1 MQPTLSDQQLSAAN
15 FQNGIAIV
23 IAIPGSGKTLTM
35 THRIANLVMAGE
47 IPNTIVGITLTKN
60 AAITMK
66 DRLNQLLKDV
76 APRVILSTIHSLC
89 YRILR
94 MEGKEF
100 TLITDSYK
108 ITLIRQILKQLKIKD
123 LSTAHVITE
132 IGLAKNNLIFS
143 EDFATCTENL
153 ALVNIGRVYQL
164 YEQEKDKK
172 GLVDFEDLLVD
183 TYQLL
188 AIEEIRLKY
197 QKLYKHLLIDEFQDT
212 NPIMLEIVK
221 KLVNG
226 HGSLFVVGDDAQCIY
241 SFTGASVGNILN
253 FNSMFPGSQEFRLT
267 MNYRSTP
274 EILQACKNLIIN
286 NKHKIDK
293 ELITNNPAGSPV
305 VLLDSITEDDE
316 ASKIVGSIKQLTA
329 YKYQDIAIL
338 YRANF
343 QSRAIE
349 EALLINDIP
358 YFIEGGQGFYQR
370 KEVKVFI
377 DYLRVIHSP
386 LTADTALLNIIN
398 VPNRYLGNK
407 FKNELNDLTL
417 AKQLPIFQTL
427 EIMSTWPT
435 FESTK
440 VTEFLELIK
449 SISSTL
455 PPSEIIKQ
463 LRATLDYDKVITDLD
478 PDDSKIANID
488 QLIISAARFH
498 NAAGFLEYADQFQ
511 KENKTDNKVRLMTIH
526 KSKGMEFP
534 IVFMIGLSNGIM
546 PMAKGE
552 LEEERR
558 IAFVGMSRASKILH
572 LSWAN
577 TYNKIATSRSMFIQ
591 EMTL

>member
-1 MQPTLSDQQLSAAN
+1 MWLLGGCMQPTLSDQQLSAAN

-212 NPIMLEIVK
+212 NPIMLEIV
-221 KLVNG
+221 
-226 HGSLFVVGDDAQCIY
+226 
-241 SFTGASVGNILN
+241 
-253 FNSMFPGSQEFRLT
+253 
-267 MNYRSTP
+267 
-274 EILQACKNLIIN
+274 
-286 NKHKIDK
+286 
-293 ELITNNPAGSPV
+293 
-305 VLLDSITEDDE
+305 
-316 ASKIVGSIKQLTA
+316 
-329 YKYQDIAIL
+329 
-338 YRANF
+338 
-343 QSRAIE
+343 
-349 EALLINDIP
+349 
-358 YFIEGGQGFYQR
+358 
-370 KEVKVFI
+370 
-377 DYLRVIHSP
+377 
-386 LTADTALLNIIN
+386 
-398 VPNRYLGNK
+398 
-407 FKNELNDLTL
+407 
-417 AKQLPIFQTL
+417 
-427 EIMSTWPT
+427 
-435 FESTK
+435 
-440 VTEFLELIK
+440 
-449 SISSTL
+449 
-455 PPSEIIKQ
+455 
-463 LRATLDYDKVITDLD
+463 
-478 PDDSKIANID
+478 
-488 QLIISAARFH
+488 
-498 NAAGFLEYADQFQ
+498 
-511 KENKTDNKVRLMTIH
+511 
-526 KSKGMEFP
+526 
-534 IVFMIGLSNGIM
+534 
-546 PMAKGE
+546 
-552 LEEERR
+552 
-558 IAFVGMSRASKILH
+558 
-572 LSWAN
+572 
-577 TYNKIATSRSMFIQ
+577 
-591 EMTL
+591 